1 MSEVWYLVDN
11 NVLIKLK
18 SAQRASTFFRD
29 NCWIPSEVL
38 HEARGFPDI
47 AVLRELE
54 YPMTARILEFVND
67 VMKTVAPGDFKLVDL
82 YRNVGN
88 ADPILVATALDAIRK
103 ADETLFK
110 QDWQIATDDGVLR
123 MKAAEFGIGTLSFKE
138 FLTVVS
144 KAR

>member
-1 MSEVWYLVDN
+1 M
-11 NVLIKLK
+11 
-18 SAQRASTFFRD
+18 STF
-29 NCWIPSEVL
+29 
-38 HEARGFPDI
+38 I
-47 AVLRELE
+47 A
-54 YPMTARILEFVND
+54 MWA
-67 VMKTVAPGDFKLVDL
+67 
-82 YRNVGN
+82 N